1 MTMTSHHS
9 LAELTGPTLLAGGV
23 QVRWSAVVAG
33 HGDAPASR
41 PGALRPRPIAF
52 VVTLQSVDEHHALL
66 EAWLETPTGL
76 RNTFR
81 RQPVTCAVTLD
92 EGFVHV
98 DAHLDGQRLVALS
111 FAHPGAN
118 DRHERILYARTP
130 LLAEAGLA
138 PGAYDPPTARLLAP
152 EQDAASA

>member
-1 MTMTSHHS
+1 MTTTSHHS
-9 LAELTGPTLLAGGV
+9 MAELTGPALVAGGV
-23 QVRWSAVVAG
+23 QIRWSAVVAG
-33 HGDAPASR
+33 DGSESPT
-41 PGALRPRPIAF
+41 GTLRPRPIAF

-66 EAWLETPTGL
+66 EAWLETPSGL

-81 RQPVTCAVTLD
+81 RQPVTCVVTID

-118 DRHERILYARTP
+118 DRHQRVLYARTP

>member
-1 MTMTSHHS
+1 MTSHHS
-9 LAELTGPTLLAGGV
+9 MAELTGPTLAAGGV

-33 HGDAPASR
+33 DGDRPASLT
-41 PGALRPRPIAF
+41 GALRPRPIAF
-52 VVTLQSVDEHHALL
+52 VVTLQSFDENHALL
-66 EAWLETPTGL
+66 EAWLDTPAGL

-81 RQPVTCAVTLD
+81 RQPVTCAVTLE
-92 EGFVHV
+92 EGFIHV
-98 DAHLDGQRLVALS
+98 DAHLDGQRLIALS

-118 DRHERILYARTP
+118 DRHQRALYARTP

-152 EQDAASA
+152 EQDLASA